1 MYAGTDV
8 VELTP
13 ANFQKEVKCTA
24 SGFKNISTS
33 SSAGDQERR
42 PLDRGVL
49 RTLVWSLPEAHPG
62 VHKSCQGSERCGE
75 GEAQLFLRIARVY

>member
-13 ANFQKEVKCTA
+13 SNFQKEVKCT
-24 SGFKNISTS
+24 GCRCKTVSTS
-33 SSAGDQERR
+33 SPAGDEERR

-62 VHKSCQGSERCGE
+62 VHKSGQGSEGCGE